1 MNKYKL
7 NVGII
12 GLGTVGS
19 GVIKLLKKQKRNIK
33 NRTGIEL
40 KVVAITAKNR
50 RKRRGLDISS
60 FKWVD
65 SPLEIARDPEV
76 DVVVELIGDMDKTA
90 AKVIREAINNG
101 KHVVTANKSLLA
113 KEGSFFE
120 ELAKEKGVFLRY
132 EAAVAGGIPIIKV
145 LQDSLIVNKISK
157 LYGVINGTCNFILTK
172 MESDGRE
179 YLDVFSEAKKLG
191 YVESDPRLD
200 IGGIDSA
207 HKLALLSCLA
217 FGTTLDFKSVKTEGI
232 DHISIEDIQ
241 EADLI
246 GYKIKLLATAEY
258 NKNTLIQ
265 EVSPKLI
272 RKGSPIAQVNGSTNI
287 IAIEGE
293 EIGTTV
299 FSGPGAGMGP
309 TASSVVSDLVAIAS
323 RKSKS
328 TFLTSEKI
336 NGSNKYDS
344 TSKKSSFYLRFIL
357 KDKPGVIARLSGK
370 LSSCGISISQMKQKP
385 LAKQK
390 ATLIMTT
397 HKTLQ
402 ENLEKALIDIK
413 NLKICEQRPVCIEI
427 QEFQKGSQVS

>member
-1 MNKYKL
+1 MNKSKL
-7 NVGII
+7 NVAII

-19 GVIKLLKKQKRNIK
+19 GVIKLLKRQKSNIK

-40 KVVAITAKNR
+40 ELVAISAKNK
-50 RKRRGLDISS
+50 RKKRSVDISPYR
-60 FKWVD
+60 WIA
-65 SPLEIARDPEV
+65 SPINIAKDPDV
-76 DVVVELIGDMDKTA
+76 DVIVELIGDMDNTA
-90 AKVIREAINNG
+90 RKVIKEAINNG

-113 KEGSFFE
+113 KEGSIFE
-120 ELAKEKGVFLRY
+120 ELARKKNVFLRY

-172 MESDGRE
+172 MEAEGRE
-179 YLDVFSEAKKLG
+179 YTDVFSEAKQLG

-217 FGTTLDFKSVKTEGI
+217 FGTTLDLKGVKTEGI
-232 DHISIEDIQ
+232 DHISIEDIE
-241 EADLI
+241 EAHLI

-258 NKNTLIQ
+258 QKKLLRQ

-272 RKGSPIAQVNGSTNI
+272 RKESPIAQVNGSTNI

-293 EIGTTV
+293 EIGTTI

-328 TFLTSEKI
+328 TFL
-336 NGSNKYDS
+336 NGDKNNSSNRDK
-344 TSKKSSFYLRFIL
+344 TLTKKSSFYLRFVL

-370 LSSCGISISQMKQKP
+370 LGSCGISINQMKQKP
-385 LAKQK
+385 LPKQK

-397 HKTLQ
+397 HKTVRKS
-402 ENLEKALIDIK
+402 LEKALNDIK
-413 NLKICEQRPVCIEI
+413 RLKICEQRPVSIEI
-427 QEFQKGSQVS
+427 EEI

>member
-1 MNKYKL
+1 MMNKSKL
-7 NVGII
+7 NIAII

-19 GVIKLLKKQKRNIK
+19 GVLRLLKKQKNNIK

-40 KVVAITAKNR
+40 RVVAISAKNKTK
-50 RKRRGLDISS
+50 KRSVDISP
-60 FKWVD
+60 FKWVA
-65 SPLEIARDPEV
+65 SPLTIAKDPNVE
-76 DVVVELIGDMDKTA
+76 VVVELIGDTDNTA
-90 AKVIREAINNG
+90 RKVIREAINNG

-113 KEGSFFE
+113 KEGSIFE
-120 ELAKEKGVFLRY
+120 ELAREKGVFLRY

-179 YLDVFSEAKKLG
+179 YSDVFSEAKRLG

-217 FGTTLDFKSVKTEGI
+217 FGTALNFKAVETEGI

-258 NKNTLIQ
+258 SKNKLTQ

-272 RKGSPIAQVNGSTNI
+272 RRGSPIAQVNGSTNI

-328 TFLTSEKI
+328 TFLTGDKTNSSNRIEKV
-336 NGSNKYDS
+336 
-344 TSKKSSFYLRFIL
+344 SKKVSFYLRFVL

-370 LSSCGISISQMKQKP
+370 LSNSGISINQMKQKP
-385 LAKQK
+385 LPKQR
-390 ATLIMTT
+390 ATLIITT
-397 HKTLQ
+397 HKTLK
-402 ENLEKALIDIK
+402 ESLKKALIDIK
-413 NLKICEQRPVCIEI
+413 KLKICEQTPVAIEI
-427 QEFQKGSQVS
+427 QEI

>member
-1 MNKYKL
+1 MNKSKL
-7 NVGII
+7 NVAII

-19 GVIKLLKKQKRNIK
+19 GVIKLLKRQKSNIK

-40 KVVAITAKNR
+40 ELVAISAKNK
-50 RKRRGLDISS
+50 RKKRSVDISPYR
-60 FKWVD
+60 WIA
-65 SPLEIARDPEV
+65 SPINIAKDPDV
-76 DVVVELIGDMDKTA
+76 DVIVELIGDMDNTA
-90 AKVIREAINNG
+90 RKVIKEAINNG

-113 KEGSFFE
+113 KEGSIFE
-120 ELAKEKGVFLRY
+120 ELARKKSVFLRY

-172 MESDGRE
+172 MEAEGRE
-179 YLDVFSEAKKLG
+179 YTDVFSEAEQLG

-217 FGTTLDFKSVKTEGI
+217 FGTSLDLKGVKTEGI
-232 DHISIEDIQ
+232 DHISIEDIE
-241 EADLI
+241 EAHLI

-258 NKNTLIQ
+258 QKKLLRQ

-272 RKGSPIAQVNGSTNI
+272 RKESPIAQVNGSTNI

-293 EIGTTV
+293 EIGTTI

-328 TFLTSEKI
+328 TFL
-336 NGSNKYDS
+336 NGDKNNSSNRDK
-344 TSKKSSFYLRFIL
+344 TLTKKSSFYLRFVL

-370 LSSCGISISQMKQKP
+370 LGSCGISINQMKQKP
-385 LAKQK
+385 LPKQK

-397 HKTLQ
+397 HKTVRKS
-402 ENLEKALIDIK
+402 LEKALNDIK
-413 NLKICEQRPVCIEI
+413 RLKICEQRPVSIEI
-427 QEFQKGSQVS
+427 EEI

>member
-1 MNKYKL
+1 MNKSKL
-7 NVGII
+7 NVAVI

-19 GVIKLLKKQKRNIK
+19 GVIKLLRKQKNNIK
-33 NRTGIEL
+33 KRTGIEL
-40 KVVAITAKNR
+40 KVVAVSAKNR
-50 RKRRGLDISS
+50 GKQRSVDISP
-60 FKWVD
+60 FRWIA
-65 SPLEIARDPEV
+65 SPINIAKDPGV
-76 DVVVELIGDMDKTA
+76 DVIVELIGDMDNTA
-90 AKVIREAINNG
+90 RKIIIEAINNG

-113 KEGSFFE
+113 KEGSIFE

-172 MESDGRE
+172 MESEGRE
-179 YLDVFSEAKKLG
+179 YQDVFSEAKQLG

-217 FGTTLDFKSVKTEGI
+217 FGTSLNFKAVKTEGI

-258 NKNTLIQ
+258 SKNILKQ

-272 RKGSPIAQVNGSTNI
+272 RKSSPIAQVNGSTNI

-328 TFLTSEKI
+328 TFL
-336 NGSNKYDS
+336 NGDKKNGRKRDDS
-344 TSKKSSFYLRFIL
+344 ISKKSSFYLRFIL

-370 LSSCGISISQMKQKP
+370 LGSFGISINQMKQKP
-385 LAKQK
+385 HPKQK

-397 HKTLQ
+397 HKTLRN
-402 ENLEKALIDIK
+402 NLNKALTDIMK
-413 NLKICEQRPVCIEI
+413 LKICEQRPICIEI
-427 QEFQKGSQVS
+427 QEV

>member
-1 MNKYKL
+1 MNKSKL
-7 NVGII
+7 NVAVI

-19 GVIKLLKKQKRNIK
+19 GVIKLLRKQKNNIK
-33 NRTGIEL
+33 KRTGIEL
-40 KVVAITAKNR
+40 KVVAVSAKNR
-50 RKRRGLDISS
+50 RKQRSVDISP
-60 FKWVD
+60 FRWIA
-65 SPLEIARDPEV
+65 SPITIAKDPGV
-76 DVVVELIGDMDKTA
+76 DVIVELIGDMDNTA
-90 AKVIREAINNG
+90 RKIIIEAINNG
-101 KHVVTANKSLLA
+101 KHVVTANKALLA
-113 KEGSFFE
+113 KEGSIFE

-172 MESDGRE
+172 MESEERE
-179 YLDVFSEAKKLG
+179 YQDVFSEAKQLG

-217 FGTTLDFKSVKTEGI
+217 FGTSLNFKAVKTEGI

-258 NKNTLIQ
+258 SKNMLKQ

-272 RKGSPIAQVNGSTNI
+272 RKSSPIAQVNGSTNI

-328 TFLTSEKI
+328 TFLKGDKK
-336 NGSNKYDS
+336 NGSKRDVS
-344 TSKKSSFYLRFIL
+344 VSKKSSFYLRFIL

-370 LSSCGISISQMKQKP
+370 LSSFGISINQMKQKP
-385 LAKQK
+385 HPKQK

-397 HKTLQ
+397 HKTLRN
-402 ENLEKALIDIK
+402 NLNKALTDIMK
-413 NLKICEQRPVCIEI
+413 LKICEQRPICIEI
-427 QEFQKGSQVS
+427 QEV

>member
-1 MNKYKL
+1 MNKSKL
-7 NVGII
+7 NVAII

-19 GVIKLLKKQKRNIK
+19 GVIKLLKRQKSNIK

-40 KVVAITAKNR
+40 ELVAISAKNK
-50 RKRRGLDISS
+50 RKKRSVDISPYR
-60 FKWVD
+60 WIA
-65 SPLEIARDPEV
+65 SPINIAKDPDV
-76 DVVVELIGDMDKTA
+76 DVIVELIGDMDNTA
-90 AKVIREAINNG
+90 RKVIKEAINNG

-113 KEGSFFE
+113 KEGSIFE
-120 ELAKEKGVFLRY
+120 ELARKKNVFLRY

-172 MESDGRE
+172 MEAEGRE
-179 YLDVFSEAKKLG
+179 YTDVFSEAKQLG

-217 FGTTLDFKSVKTEGI
+217 FGTSLDFKGVKTEGI
-232 DHISIEDIQ
+232 DHISIEDIE
-241 EADLI
+241 EAHLI

-258 NKNTLIQ
+258 QKKLIRQ

-272 RKGSPIAQVNGSTNI
+272 RKESPIAQVNGSTNI

-293 EIGTTV
+293 EIGTTI

-328 TFLTSEKI
+328 TFL
-336 NGSNKYDS
+336 NGDKNNSSNRDK
-344 TSKKSSFYLRFIL
+344 TLTKKSSFYLRFVL

-370 LSSCGISISQMKQKP
+370 LGSCGISINQMKQKP
-385 LAKQK
+385 LPKQK

-397 HKTLQ
+397 HKTVRKS
-402 ENLEKALIDIK
+402 LEKALNDIK
-413 NLKICEQRPVCIEI
+413 RLKICEQRPVSIEI
-427 QEFQKGSQVS
+427 EEI

>member
-40 KVVAITAKNR
+40 KVVAITARNR
-50 RKRRGLDISS
+50 RKKRSVDVSS
-60 FKWVD
+60 FKWIH
-65 SPLEIARDPEV
+65 SPIDVAKDPDV

-90 AKVIREAINNG
+90 SKVIKEAINNG

-113 KEGSFFE
+113 KEGSIFE
-120 ELAKEKGVFLRY
+120 ELAMRKGVFLRY

-179 YLDVFSEAKKLG
+179 YSDVFSEAKKLG
-191 YVESDPRLD
+191 YVESDPQLD

-246 GYKIKLLATAEY
+246 GFKIKLLATAEY

-328 TFLTSEKI
+328 TFLTGDKS
-336 NGSNKYDS
+336 NGGSKYKS
-344 TSKKSSFYLRFIL
+344 ISKKSSFYLRFIL
-357 KDKPGVIARLSGK
+357 KDRPGVIARLSGK
-370 LSSCGISISQMKQKP
+370 LSNCGISINQMKQKP

-413 NLKICEQRPVCIEI
+413 RLKICEQRPVCIEI
-427 QEFQKGSQVS
+427 QEI

>member
-1 MNKYKL
+1 MNKSKL
-7 NVGII
+7 NVAII

-19 GVIKLLKKQKRNIK
+19 GVIKLLKRQKSNIK

-40 KVVAITAKNR
+40 ELVAISAKNK
-50 RKRRGLDISS
+50 RKKRSVDISPYR
-60 FKWVD
+60 WIA
-65 SPLEIARDPEV
+65 SPINIAKDPDV
-76 DVVVELIGDMDKTA
+76 DVVVELIGDMDNTA
-90 AKVIREAINNG
+90 RKVIKEAINNG

-113 KEGSFFE
+113 KEGSIFE
-120 ELAKEKGVFLRY
+120 ELARKKNVFLRY

-172 MESDGRE
+172 MEAEGRE
-179 YLDVFSEAKKLG
+179 YTDVFSEAKQLG

-217 FGTTLDFKSVKTEGI
+217 FGTSLDFKGVKTEGI
-232 DHISIEDIQ
+232 DHISIEDIE
-241 EADLI
+241 EAHLI

-258 NKNTLIQ
+258 QKKLLRQ

-272 RKGSPIAQVNGSTNI
+272 RKESPIAQVNGSTNI

-293 EIGTTV
+293 EIGTTI

-328 TFLTSEKI
+328 TFL
-336 NGSNKYDS
+336 NGDKNNSSNRDK
-344 TSKKSSFYLRFIL
+344 TLTKKSSFYLRFVL

-370 LSSCGISISQMKQKP
+370 LGSCGISINQMKQKP
-385 LAKQK
+385 LPKQK

-397 HKTLQ
+397 HKTVRKS
-402 ENLEKALIDIK
+402 LEKALNDIK
-413 NLKICEQRPVCIEI
+413 RLKICEQRPVSIEI
-427 QEFQKGSQVS
+427 EEI

>member
-1 MNKYKL
+1 MNKSKL
-7 NVGII
+7 NVAII

-19 GVIKLLKKQKRNIK
+19 GVIKLLERQKSNIK

-40 KVVAITAKNR
+40 ELVAISAKNK
-50 RKRRGLDISS
+50 RKKRSVDISPYR
-60 FKWVD
+60 WIA
-65 SPLEIARDPEV
+65 SPINIAKDPDV
-76 DVVVELIGDMDKTA
+76 DVIVELIGDMDNTA
-90 AKVIREAINNG
+90 RKVIKEAINNG
-101 KHVVTANKSLLA
+101 KNVVTANKSLLA
-113 KEGSFFE
+113 KEGSIFE
-120 ELAKEKGVFLRY
+120 ELARKKSVFLRY

-172 MESDGRE
+172 MEAEGRE
-179 YLDVFSEAKKLG
+179 YTDVFSEAKQLG

-217 FGTTLDFKSVKTEGI
+217 FGTSLDFKGVKTEGI
-232 DHISIEDIQ
+232 DHISIEDIE
-241 EADLI
+241 EAHLI

-258 NKNTLIQ
+258 QKKLLRQ

-272 RKGSPIAQVNGSTNI
+272 RKESPIAQVNGSTNI

-293 EIGTTV
+293 EIGTTI

-328 TFLTSEKI
+328 TFL
-336 NGSNKYDS
+336 NGDKNNSSNRDK
-344 TSKKSSFYLRFIL
+344 TLTKKSSFYLRFVL

-370 LSSCGISISQMKQKP
+370 LGSCGISINQMKQKP
-385 LAKQK
+385 LPKQK

-397 HKTLQ
+397 HKTVRKS
-402 ENLEKALIDIK
+402 LEKALNDIK
-413 NLKICEQRPVCIEI
+413 RLKICEQRPVSIEI
-427 QEFQKGSQVS
+427 EEI

>member
-40 KVVAITAKNR
+40 KVVAITARNR
-50 RKRRGLDISS
+50 RKKRSVDVSS
-60 FKWVD
+60 FKWIHT
-65 SPLEIARDPEV
+65 PLDVAKDPNV

-90 AKVIREAINNG
+90 SKVIKEAINTG

-113 KEGSFFE
+113 KEGSIFE
-120 ELAKEKGVFLRY
+120 ELAMRKSVFLRY

-172 MESDGRE
+172 MESDGRD
-179 YLDVFSEAKKLG
+179 YSDVFSEAKKLG
-191 YVESDPRLD
+191 YVESNPQLD

-232 DHISIEDIQ
+232 EHISIEDIQ

-246 GYKIKLLATAEY
+246 GFKIKLLATAEY
-258 NKNTLIQ
+258 NKSTLVQ

-287 IAIEGE
+287 IAIEGD

-328 TFLTSEKI
+328 TFLTSDKI
-336 NGSNKYDS
+336 SGTKNDKPVF
-344 TSKKSSFYLRFIL
+344 KKSSFYLRFIL

-370 LSSCGISISQMKQKP
+370 LSSCGISINQMKQKP

-413 NLKICEQRPVCIEI
+413 RLKICEQRPVCIEI
-427 QEFQKGSQVS
+427 QGI

>member
-1 MNKYKL
+1 MNKSKL
-7 NVGII
+7 NVAII

-19 GVIKLLKKQKRNIK
+19 GVIKLLKRQKSNIK

-40 KVVAITAKNR
+40 ELVAISAKNK
-50 RKRRGLDISS
+50 RKKRSVDISPYR
-60 FKWVD
+60 WIA
-65 SPLEIARDPEV
+65 SPINIAKDPDV
-76 DVVVELIGDMDKTA
+76 DVIVELIGDMDNTA
-90 AKVIREAINNG
+90 RKVIKEAINNG

-113 KEGSFFE
+113 KEGSIFE
-120 ELAKEKGVFLRY
+120 ELARKKNVFLRY

-172 MESDGRE
+172 MEAEGRE
-179 YLDVFSEAKKLG
+179 YTDVFSEAKQLG

-217 FGTTLDFKSVKTEGI
+217 FGTSLDFKGVKTEGI
-232 DHISIEDIQ
+232 DHISIEDIE
-241 EADLI
+241 EAHLI

-258 NKNTLIQ
+258 QRKLLRQ

-272 RKGSPIAQVNGSTNI
+272 RKESPIAQVNGSTNI

-293 EIGTTV
+293 EIGTTI

-328 TFLTSEKI
+328 TFL
-336 NGSNKYDS
+336 NGDKNNSGNRDK
-344 TSKKSSFYLRFIL
+344 TLTKKSSFYLRFVL

-370 LSSCGISISQMKQKP
+370 LGSCGISINQMKQKP
-385 LAKQK
+385 LPKQK

-397 HKTLQ
+397 HKTVRKS
-402 ENLEKALIDIK
+402 LEKALNDIK
-413 NLKICEQRPVCIEI
+413 RLKICEQRPVSIEI
-427 QEFQKGSQVS
+427 EEI

>member
-1 MNKYKL
+1 MNKSKL
-7 NVGII
+7 NVAII

-19 GVIKLLKKQKRNIK
+19 GVIKLLKRQKSNIK

-40 KVVAITAKNR
+40 ELVAISAKNK
-50 RKRRGLDISS
+50 RKKRSVDISPYR
-60 FKWVD
+60 WIA
-65 SPLEIARDPEV
+65 SPINIAKDPDV
-76 DVVVELIGDMDKTA
+76 DVIVELIGDMDNTA
-90 AKVIREAINNG
+90 RKVIKEAIKNG

-113 KEGSFFE
+113 KEGSIFE
-120 ELAKEKGVFLRY
+120 ELARKKNVFLRY

-172 MESDGRE
+172 MEAEGRE
-179 YLDVFSEAKKLG
+179 YTDVFSEAKQLG

-217 FGTTLDFKSVKTEGI
+217 FGTSLDFKGVKTEGI
-232 DHISIEDIQ
+232 DHISIEDIE
-241 EADLI
+241 EAHLI

-258 NKNTLIQ
+258 QKKLLRQ

-272 RKGSPIAQVNGSTNI
+272 RKESPIAQVNGSTNI

-293 EIGTTV
+293 EIGTTI

-328 TFLTSEKI
+328 TFL
-336 NGSNKYDS
+336 NGDKNNSSNRDK
-344 TSKKSSFYLRFIL
+344 TLTKKSSFYLRFVL

-370 LSSCGISISQMKQKP
+370 LGSCGISINQMKQKP
-385 LAKQK
+385 LPKQK

-397 HKTLQ
+397 HKTVRKS
-402 ENLEKALIDIK
+402 LEKALNDIK
-413 NLKICEQRPVCIEI
+413 RLKICEQRPVSIEI
-427 QEFQKGSQVS
+427 EEI

>member
-1 MNKYKL
+1 MNKSKL
-7 NVGII
+7 NVAII

-19 GVIKLLKKQKRNIK
+19 GVIKLLKRQKNNIK
-33 NRTGIEL
+33 NRTGIEIEL
-40 KVVAITAKNR
+40 VAISAKNK
-50 RKRRGLDISS
+50 RKKRSVDISPYR
-60 FKWVD
+60 WIA
-65 SPLEIARDPEV
+65 SPINIAKDPDV
-76 DVVVELIGDMDKTA
+76 DVIVELIGDMDNTA
-90 AKVIREAINNG
+90 RKVIKEAINNG

-113 KEGSFFE
+113 KEGSIFE
-120 ELAKEKGVFLRY
+120 ELARKKNVFLRY

-172 MESDGRE
+172 MEAEGRE
-179 YLDVFSEAKKLG
+179 YTDVFSEAKQLG

-217 FGTTLDFKSVKTEGI
+217 FGTSLDFKGVKTEGI
-232 DHISIEDIQ
+232 DHISIEDIE
-241 EADLI
+241 EAHLI

-258 NKNTLIQ
+258 QKKLLRQ

-272 RKGSPIAQVNGSTNI
+272 RKESPIAQVNGSTNI

-293 EIGTTV
+293 EIGTTI

-328 TFLTSEKI
+328 TFL
-336 NGSNKYDS
+336 NGDKSNSGNRDK
-344 TSKKSSFYLRFIL
+344 TLTKKSSFYLRFVL

-370 LSSCGISISQMKQKP
+370 LGNCGISINQMKQK
-385 LAKQK
+385 
-390 ATLIMTT
+390 T
-397 HKTLQ
+397 
-402 ENLEKALIDIK
+402 
-413 NLKICEQRPVCIEI
+413 
-427 QEFQKGSQVS
+427 

>member
-1 MNKYKL
+1 MNKSKL
-7 NVGII
+7 NVAII

-19 GVIKLLKKQKRNIK
+19 GVIKLLKRQKSNIK

-40 KVVAITAKNR
+40 ELVAISAKNK
-50 RKRRGLDISS
+50 RKKRSVDISPYR
-60 FKWVD
+60 WIA
-65 SPLEIARDPEV
+65 SPINIAKDPDV
-76 DVVVELIGDMDKTA
+76 DVIVELIGDMDNTA
-90 AKVIREAINNG
+90 RKVIKEAINNG

-113 KEGSFFE
+113 KEGSIFE
-120 ELAKEKGVFLRY
+120 ELARKKNVFLRY

-172 MESDGRE
+172 MEAEGRE
-179 YLDVFSEAKKLG
+179 YTDVFSEAKQLG

-217 FGTTLDFKSVKTEGI
+217 FGTSLDFKGVKTEGI
-232 DHISIEDIQ
+232 DHISIEDIE
-241 EADLI
+241 EAHLI

-258 NKNTLIQ
+258 QKKLLRQ

-272 RKGSPIAQVNGSTNI
+272 RKESPIAQVNGSTNI

-293 EIGTTV
+293 EIGTTI

-328 TFLTSEKI
+328 TFL
-336 NGSNKYDS
+336 NGDKNNSSNRDK
-344 TSKKSSFYLRFIL
+344 TLTKKSSFYLRFVL

-370 LSSCGISISQMKQKP
+370 LGSYGISINQMKQKP
-385 LAKQK
+385 LPKQK

-397 HKTLQ
+397 HKTVRKS
-402 ENLEKALIDIK
+402 LEKALNDI
-413 NLKICEQRPVCIEI
+413 NRLKICEQRPVSIEI
-427 QEFQKGSQVS
+427 EEI

>member
-1 MNKYKL
+1 MNNAKL
-7 NVGII
+7 NVAII

-19 GVIKLLKKQKRNIK
+19 GVIKLLKRQKSNIK

-40 KVVAITAKNR
+40 ELVAISAKNK
-50 RKRRGLDISS
+50 RKKRSVDISPYR
-60 FKWVD
+60 WIA
-65 SPLEIARDPEV
+65 SPINIAKDPDV
-76 DVVVELIGDMDKTA
+76 DVIVELIGDMDNTA
-90 AKVIREAINNG
+90 RKVIKEAINNG

-113 KEGSFFE
+113 KEGSIFE
-120 ELAKEKGVFLRY
+120 ELARKKSVFLRY

-172 MESDGRE
+172 MEAEGRE
-179 YLDVFSEAKKLG
+179 YTDVFSEAKQLG

-217 FGTTLDFKSVKTEGI
+217 FGTSLDFKGVKTEGI
-232 DHISIEDIQ
+232 DHISIEDIE
-241 EADLI
+241 EAHLI

-258 NKNTLIQ
+258 QKKLLRQ

-272 RKGSPIAQVNGSTNI
+272 RKESPIAQVNGSTNI

-293 EIGTTV
+293 EIGTTI

-328 TFLTSEKI
+328 TFL
-336 NGSNKYDS
+336 NGDKNNSSNRDK
-344 TSKKSSFYLRFIL
+344 TLTKKSSFYLRFVL

-370 LSSCGISISQMKQKP
+370 LGSCGISINQMKQKP
-385 LAKQK
+385 LPKQK

-397 HKTLQ
+397 HKTVRKS
-402 ENLEKALIDIK
+402 LEKALNDIK
-413 NLKICEQRPVCIEI
+413 RLKICEQRPVSIEI
-427 QEFQKGSQVS
+427 EEI

>member
-1 MNKYKL
+1 MNKSKL
-7 NVGII
+7 NVAII

-19 GVIKLLKKQKRNIK
+19 GVIKLLKRQKSNIK

-40 KVVAITAKNR
+40 ELVAISAKNK
-50 RKRRGLDISS
+50 RKKRSVDISPYR
-60 FKWVD
+60 WIA
-65 SPLEIARDPEV
+65 SPISIAKDPDV
-76 DVVVELIGDMDKTA
+76 DVIVELIGDVDNTA
-90 AKVIREAINNG
+90 RKVIKEAINNG

-113 KEGSFFE
+113 KEGSIFE
-120 ELAKEKGVFLRY
+120 ELARKKNVFLRY

-172 MESDGRE
+172 MEAEGRE
-179 YLDVFSEAKKLG
+179 YTDVFSEAKQLG

-217 FGTTLDFKSVKTEGI
+217 FGTSLDFKGVKTEGI
-232 DHISIEDIQ
+232 DHISIEDIE
-241 EADLI
+241 EAHLI

-258 NKNTLIQ
+258 QKKLLRQ

-272 RKGSPIAQVNGSTNI
+272 RKESPIAQVNGSTNI

-293 EIGTTV
+293 EIGTTI

-328 TFLTSEKI
+328 TFL
-336 NGSNKYDS
+336 NGDKNNSSNRDK
-344 TSKKSSFYLRFIL
+344 TLTKKSSFYLRFVL

-370 LSSCGISISQMKQKP
+370 LGSCGISINQMKQKP
-385 LAKQK
+385 LPKQK

-397 HKTLQ
+397 HKTVRKS
-402 ENLEKALIDIK
+402 LEKALNDIK
-413 NLKICEQRPVCIEI
+413 RLKICEQRPISIEI
-427 QEFQKGSQVS
+427 EEI

>member
-1 MNKYKL
+1 MNKSKL
-7 NVGII
+7 NIAII

-19 GVIKLLKKQKRNIK
+19 GVLRLLKKQKNNIK

-40 KVVAITAKNR
+40 RVVAISAKNKTK
-50 RKRRGLDISS
+50 KRSVDISP
-60 FKWVD
+60 FKWVA
-65 SPLEIARDPEV
+65 SPLTIAKDPNVE
-76 DVVVELIGDMDKTA
+76 VVVELIGDTDNTA
-90 AKVIREAINNG
+90 RKVIREAINNG

-113 KEGSFFE
+113 KEGSIFE
-120 ELAKEKGVFLRY
+120 ELAREKGVFLRY

-179 YLDVFSEAKKLG
+179 YSDVFSEAKRLG

-217 FGTTLDFKSVKTEGI
+217 FGTALNFKAVETEGI

-258 NKNTLIQ
+258 SKNKLTQ

-272 RKGSPIAQVNGSTNI
+272 RRGSPIAQVNGSTNI

-328 TFLTSEKI
+328 TFLTGDKTNSSNRIEKV
-336 NGSNKYDS
+336 
-344 TSKKSSFYLRFIL
+344 SKKVSFYLRFVL

-370 LSSCGISISQMKQKP
+370 LSNSGISINQMKQKP
-385 LAKQK
+385 LPKQR

-397 HKTLQ
+397 HKTLK
-402 ENLEKALIDIK
+402 ESLKKALIDIK
-413 NLKICEQRPVCIEI
+413 KLKICEQTPVAIEI
-427 QEFQKGSQVS
+427 QEI

>member
-1 MNKYKL
+1 MSKSKL
-7 NVGII
+7 NVAII

-19 GVIKLLKKQKRNIK
+19 GVIKLLKRQKSNIK

-40 KVVAITAKNR
+40 ELVAISAKNK
-50 RKRRGLDISS
+50 RKKRSVDISPYR
-60 FKWVD
+60 WIA
-65 SPLEIARDPEV
+65 SPINIAKDPDV
-76 DVVVELIGDMDKTA
+76 DVIVELIGDMDNTA
-90 AKVIREAINNG
+90 RKVIKEAINNG

-113 KEGSFFE
+113 KEGSIFE
-120 ELAKEKGVFLRY
+120 ELARKKNVFLRY

-172 MESDGRE
+172 MEAEGRE
-179 YLDVFSEAKKLG
+179 YTDVFSEAKQLG

-217 FGTTLDFKSVKTEGI
+217 FGTSLDFKGVKTEGI
-232 DHISIEDIQ
+232 DHISIEDIE
-241 EADLI
+241 EAHLI

-258 NKNTLIQ
+258 QKKLLKQ

-272 RKGSPIAQVNGSTNI
+272 RKVSPIAQVNGSTNI

-293 EIGTTV
+293 EIGTTI

-328 TFLTSEKI
+328 TFL
-336 NGSNKYDS
+336 NGDKNNSSNRDK
-344 TSKKSSFYLRFIL
+344 TLTKKSSFYLRFVL

-370 LSSCGISISQMKQKP
+370 LGSCGISINQMKQKP
-385 LAKQK
+385 LPKQK

-397 HKTLQ
+397 HKTVRKS
-402 ENLEKALIDIK
+402 LEKALNDIK
-413 NLKICEQRPVCIEI
+413 RLKICEQRPVSIEI
-427 QEFQKGSQVS
+427 EEI

>member
-1 MNKYKL
+1 MNKSKL
-7 NVGII
+7 NVAII

-19 GVIKLLKKQKRNIK
+19 GVIKLLKRQKSNIK

-40 KVVAITAKNR
+40 DLVAISAKNK
-50 RKRRGLDISS
+50 RKKRSVDISPYR
-60 FKWVD
+60 WIA
-65 SPLEIARDPEV
+65 SPINIAKDPDV
-76 DVVVELIGDMDKTA
+76 DVIVELIGDMDNTA
-90 AKVIREAINNG
+90 RKVIKEAINNG

-113 KEGSFFE
+113 KEGSIFE
-120 ELAKEKGVFLRY
+120 ELARKKNVFLRY

-172 MESDGRE
+172 MEAEGRE
-179 YLDVFSEAKKLG
+179 YTDVFSEAKQLG

-217 FGTTLDFKSVKTEGI
+217 FGTSLDFKGVKTEGI
-232 DHISIEDIQ
+232 DHISIEDIE
-241 EADLI
+241 EAHLI

-258 NKNTLIQ
+258 QKKLLRQ

-272 RKGSPIAQVNGSTNI
+272 RKESPIAQVNGSTNI

-293 EIGTTV
+293 EIGTTI

-328 TFLTSEKI
+328 TFL
-336 NGSNKYDS
+336 NGDKNNSSNRDK
-344 TSKKSSFYLRFIL
+344 TLTKKSSFYLRFVL

-370 LSSCGISISQMKQKP
+370 LGSCGISINQMKQKP
-385 LAKQK
+385 LPKQK

-397 HKTLQ
+397 HKTVRKS
-402 ENLEKALIDIK
+402 LEKALNDIK
-413 NLKICEQRPVCIEI
+413 RLKICEQRPVSIEI
-427 QEFQKGSQVS
+427 EEI

>member
-1 MNKYKL
+1 MNKSKL
-7 NVGII
+7 NVAII

-19 GVIKLLKKQKRNIK
+19 GVIKLLKRQKSNIK
-33 NRTGIEL
+33 NRTGIEIEL
-40 KVVAITAKNR
+40 VAISAKNK
-50 RKRRGLDISS
+50 RKKRSVDISPYR
-60 FKWVD
+60 WIA
-65 SPLEIARDPEV
+65 SPINIAKDPDV
-76 DVVVELIGDMDKTA
+76 DVIVELIGDMDNTA
-90 AKVIREAINNG
+90 RKVIKEAINNG

-113 KEGSFFE
+113 KEGSIFE
-120 ELAKEKGVFLRY
+120 ELARKKNVFLRY

-172 MESDGRE
+172 MEAEGRE
-179 YLDVFSEAKKLG
+179 YTDVFSEAKQLG

-217 FGTTLDFKSVKTEGI
+217 FGTSLDFKGVKTEGI
-232 DHISIEDIQ
+232 DHISIEDIE
-241 EADLI
+241 EAHLI

-258 NKNTLIQ
+258 QKKLLRQ

-272 RKGSPIAQVNGSTNI
+272 RKESPIAQVNGSTNI

-293 EIGTTV
+293 EIGTTI

-328 TFLTSEKI
+328 TFL
-336 NGSNKYDS
+336 NGDKNNSSNRDK
-344 TSKKSSFYLRFIL
+344 TLTKKSSFYLRFVL

-370 LSSCGISISQMKQKP
+370 LGSCGISINQMKQKP
-385 LAKQK
+385 LPKQK

-397 HKTLQ
+397 HKTVRK
-402 ENLEKALIDIK
+402 NLEKALNDIK
-413 NLKICEQRPVCIEI
+413 RLKICEQRPVSIEI
-427 QEFQKGSQVS
+427 EEI

>member
-1 MNKYKL
+1 MNKSKL
-7 NVGII
+7 NVAII

-19 GVIKLLKKQKRNIK
+19 GVIKLLKRQKSNIK

-40 KVVAITAKNR
+40 ELVAISAKNK
-50 RKRRGLDISS
+50 RKKRSVDISPYR
-60 FKWVD
+60 WIA
-65 SPLEIARDPEV
+65 SPINIAKDPDV
-76 DVVVELIGDMDKTA
+76 DVIVELIGDVDNTA
-90 AKVIREAINNG
+90 RKVIKEAINNG

-113 KEGSFFE
+113 KEGSIFE
-120 ELAKEKGVFLRY
+120 ELARKKNVFLRY

-172 MESDGRE
+172 MEAEGRE
-179 YLDVFSEAKKLG
+179 YTDVFSEAKQLG

-217 FGTTLDFKSVKTEGI
+217 FGTSLDFKGVKTEGI
-232 DHISIEDIQ
+232 DHISIEDIE
-241 EADLI
+241 EAHLI

-258 NKNTLIQ
+258 QKKLLRQ

-272 RKGSPIAQVNGSTNI
+272 RKDSPIAQVNGSTNI

-293 EIGTTV
+293 EIGTTI

-328 TFLTSEKI
+328 TFL
-336 NGSNKYDS
+336 NGDKNNSSNRDK
-344 TSKKSSFYLRFIL
+344 TLTKKSSFYLRFVL

-370 LSSCGISISQMKQKP
+370 LGSYGISINQMKQKP
-385 LAKQK
+385 LPKQK

-397 HKTLQ
+397 HKTVRKS
-402 ENLEKALIDIK
+402 LEKALNDIK
-413 NLKICEQRPVCIEI
+413 RLKICEQRPVSIEI
-427 QEFQKGSQVS
+427 EEI

>member
-1 MNKYKL
+1 MNKSKL
-7 NVGII
+7 NVAII

-19 GVIKLLKKQKRNIK
+19 GVIKLLKRQKSNIK

-40 KVVAITAKNR
+40 ELVAINAKNK
-50 RKRRGLDISS
+50 RKKRSVDISPYR
-60 FKWVD
+60 WIA
-65 SPLEIARDPEV
+65 SPINIAKDPDV
-76 DVVVELIGDMDKTA
+76 DVIVELIGDMDNTA
-90 AKVIREAINNG
+90 RKVIKEAINNG

-113 KEGSFFE
+113 KEGSIFE
-120 ELAKEKGVFLRY
+120 ELARKKNVFLRY

-172 MESDGRE
+172 MEAEGRE
-179 YLDVFSEAKKLG
+179 YTDVFSEAKQLG

-217 FGTTLDFKSVKTEGI
+217 FGTSLDFKGVKTEGI
-232 DHISIEDIQ
+232 DHISIEDIE
-241 EADLI
+241 EAHLI

-258 NKNTLIQ
+258 QKKLLRQ

-272 RKGSPIAQVNGSTNI
+272 RKESPIAQVNGSTNI

-293 EIGTTV
+293 EIGTTI

-328 TFLTSEKI
+328 TFL
-336 NGSNKYDS
+336 NGDKNNSSNRDK
-344 TSKKSSFYLRFIL
+344 TLTKKSSFYLRFVL

-370 LSSCGISISQMKQKP
+370 LGSCGISINQMKQKP
-385 LAKQK
+385 LPKQR

-397 HKTLQ
+397 HKTVRK
-402 ENLEKALIDIK
+402 NLEKALNDIK
-413 NLKICEQRPVCIEI
+413 KLNICEQKPVSIEI
-427 QEFQKGSQVS
+427 EEI

>member
-1 MNKYKL
+1 MSKSKL
-7 NVGII
+7 NVAII

-19 GVIKLLKKQKRNIK
+19 GVINLLKKQKTNIK
-33 NRTGIEL
+33 NRTGVEL
-40 KVVAITAKNR
+40 KVVAISAKNR
-50 RKRRGLDISS
+50 VKKRSIDISP
-60 FKWVD
+60 FRWVD
-65 SPLEIARDPEV
+65 SPLTIAKDADV
-76 DVVVELIGDMDKTA
+76 DVIVELIGDMDNTA
-90 AKVIREAINNG
+90 RNVIKEAINNG

-113 KEGSFFE
+113 KEGSIFE
-120 ELAKEKGVFLRY
+120 ELARRKGVFLRY

-172 MESDGRE
+172 MEADGRE
-179 YLDVFSEAKKLG
+179 YSDVFSEAKDLG

-217 FGTTLDFKSVKTEGI
+217 FGTALNFKAVKTEGI
-232 DHISIEDIQ
+232 DRISIEDIQ

-258 NKNTLIQ
+258 FKNKLKQ

-272 RKGSPIAQVNGSTNI
+272 RKSSPIAQVSGSTNI

-328 TFLTSEKI
+328 TFLTGDKK
-336 NGSNKYDS
+336 NGTNRNNPI
-344 TSKKSSFYLRFIL
+344 SKDSSFYLRFIL
-357 KDKPGVIARLSGK
+357 KDKPGVIARLSEK
-370 LSSCGISISQMKQKP
+370 LSNCGISINQMKQKP
-385 LAKQK
+385 LPKQQ

-397 HKTLQ
+397 HKTVK
-402 ENLEKALIDIK
+402 ENLEKALIDI
-413 NLKICEQRPVCIEI
+413 NRLKICQKRPVSIEI
-427 QEFQKGSQVS
+427 QEI

>member
-1 MNKYKL
+1 MNKSKL
-7 NVGII
+7 NIAII

-19 GVIKLLKKQKRNIK
+19 GVLRLLKKQKNNIK

-40 KVVAITAKNR
+40 RVVAISAKNR
-50 RKRRGLDISS
+50 TKKRSVDISP
-60 FKWVD
+60 FKWVA
-65 SPLEIARDPEV
+65 SPLTIAKDPNVE
-76 DVVVELIGDMDKTA
+76 VVVELIGDTDNTA
-90 AKVIREAINNG
+90 RKVIREAINNG

-113 KEGSFFE
+113 KEGSIFE
-120 ELAKEKGVFLRY
+120 ELAREKGVFLRY

-179 YLDVFSEAKKLG
+179 YSDVFSEAKRLG

-217 FGTTLDFKSVKTEGI
+217 FGTALNFKAVETEGI

-258 NKNTLIQ
+258 SKNKLTQ

-272 RKGSPIAQVNGSTNI
+272 RRGSPIAQVNGSTNI

-328 TFLTSEKI
+328 TFLTGDKTNS
-336 NGSNKYDS
+336 SNRIKKV
-344 TSKKSSFYLRFIL
+344 SKKVSFYLRFVL

-370 LSSCGISISQMKQKP
+370 LSNSGISINQMKQKP
-385 LAKQK
+385 LPKQR

-397 HKTLQ
+397 HKTLK
-402 ENLEKALIDIK
+402 ESLKKALIDIK
-413 NLKICEQRPVCIEI
+413 KLKICEQTPVAIEI
-427 QEFQKGSQVS
+427 QEI

>member
-1 MNKYKL
+1 MNKSKL
-7 NVGII
+7 NVAII

-19 GVIKLLKKQKRNIK
+19 GVIKLLKRQKSNIK

-40 KVVAITAKNR
+40 ELVAISAKNK
-50 RKRRGLDISS
+50 RKKRSVDISPYR
-60 FKWVD
+60 WIA
-65 SPLEIARDPEV
+65 SPINIAKDPDV
-76 DVVVELIGDMDKTA
+76 DVIVELIGDMDNTA
-90 AKVIREAINNG
+90 RKVIKEAINNG

-113 KEGSFFE
+113 KEGSIFE
-120 ELAKEKGVFLRY
+120 ELARKKNVFLRY

-172 MESDGRE
+172 MEAEGRE
-179 YLDVFSEAKKLG
+179 YTDVFSEAKQLG

-217 FGTTLDFKSVKTEGI
+217 FGTALDLKGVKTVGI
-232 DHISIEDIQ
+232 DHISIEDIE
-241 EADLI
+241 EAHLI

-258 NKNTLIQ
+258 QKKLLRQ

-272 RKGSPIAQVNGSTNI
+272 RKDSPIAQVNGSTNI

-293 EIGTTV
+293 EIGTTI

-328 TFLTSEKI
+328 TFL
-336 NGSNKYDS
+336 NGDKNNSSNRDK
-344 TSKKSSFYLRFIL
+344 TLTKKSSFYLRFVL

-370 LSSCGISISQMKQKP
+370 LGSCGISINQMKQKP
-385 LAKQK
+385 LPKQK

-397 HKTLQ
+397 HKTVRKS
-402 ENLEKALIDIK
+402 LEKALNDIK
-413 NLKICEQRPVCIEI
+413 RLKICEQRPVSIEI
-427 QEFQKGSQVS
+427 EEI

>member
-1 MNKYKL
+1 MNNSKL
-7 NVGII
+7 NVAII

-19 GVIKLLKKQKRNIK
+19 GVIKLLKRQKSNIK

-40 KVVAITAKNR
+40 ELVAINAKNK
-50 RKRRGLDISS
+50 RKKRSVDISPYR
-60 FKWVD
+60 WIA
-65 SPLEIARDPEV
+65 SPINIAKDPDV
-76 DVVVELIGDMDKTA
+76 DVIVELIGDMDNTA
-90 AKVIREAINNG
+90 RKVIKEAINNG

-113 KEGSFFE
+113 KEGSIFE
-120 ELAKEKGVFLRY
+120 ELARKKNVFLRY

-172 MESDGRE
+172 MEAEGRE
-179 YLDVFSEAKKLG
+179 YTDVFSEAKQLG

-217 FGTTLDFKSVKTEGI
+217 FGTSLDFKGVKTEGI
-232 DHISIEDIQ
+232 DHISIEDIE
-241 EADLI
+241 EAHLI

-258 NKNTLIQ
+258 QKKLLRQ

-272 RKGSPIAQVNGSTNI
+272 RKESPIAQVNGSTNI

-293 EIGTTV
+293 EIGTTI

-328 TFLTSEKI
+328 TFL
-336 NGSNKYDS
+336 NGDKNNSSNRDK
-344 TSKKSSFYLRFIL
+344 TLTKKSSFYLRFVL

-370 LSSCGISISQMKQKP
+370 LGSCGISINQMKQKP
-385 LAKQK
+385 LPKQK

-397 HKTLQ
+397 HKTVRKS
-402 ENLEKALIDIK
+402 LEKALNDIK
-413 NLKICEQRPVCIEI
+413 RLKICEQRPVSIEI
-427 QEFQKGSQVS
+427 EEI

>member
-1 MNKYKL
+1 MNKSKL
-7 NVGII
+7 NVAII

-19 GVIKLLKKQKRNIK
+19 GVIKLLKKQKSNIK

-40 KVVAITAKNR
+40 ELVAISAKNK
-50 RKRRGLDISS
+50 RKKRG
-60 FKWVD
+60 
-65 SPLEIARDPEV
+65 V
-76 DVVVELIGDMDKTA
+76 DVSPYRWIASPISIAKDPDVDVIVELIGDMDNTA
-90 AKVIREAINNG
+90 RKVIKEAINNG

-113 KEGSFFE
+113 KEGSIFE
-120 ELAKEKGVFLRY
+120 ELARKKNVFLRY

-172 MESDGRE
+172 MEAEGRE
-179 YLDVFSEAKKLG
+179 YTDVFSEAKQLG

-217 FGTTLDFKSVKTEGI
+217 FGTSLDFKGVKTEGI
-232 DHISIEDIQ
+232 DHISIEDIE
-241 EADLI
+241 EAHLI

-258 NKNTLIQ
+258 QKKLLRQ

-272 RKGSPIAQVNGSTNI
+272 RKESPIAQVNGSTNI

-293 EIGTTV
+293 EIGTTI

-328 TFLTSEKI
+328 TFL
-336 NGSNKYDS
+336 NGDKNNSSNRDK
-344 TSKKSSFYLRFIL
+344 TLTKKSSFYLRFVL

-370 LSSCGISISQMKQKP
+370 LGSCGISINQMKQKP
-385 LAKQK
+385 LPKQK

-397 HKTLQ
+397 HKTVRKS
-402 ENLEKALIDIK
+402 LEKALNDIK
-413 NLKICEQRPVCIEI
+413 RLKICEQRPVSIEI
-427 QEFQKGSQVS
+427 EEI

>member
-1 MNKYKL
+1 MNKSKL
-7 NVGII
+7 NVAII

-19 GVIKLLKKQKRNIK
+19 GVIKLLKRQKSNIK

-40 KVVAITAKNR
+40 ELVAISAKNK
-50 RKRRGLDISS
+50 RKKRSVDISPYR
-60 FKWVD
+60 WIA
-65 SPLEIARDPEV
+65 SPINIAKDPDV
-76 DVVVELIGDMDKTA
+76 DVIVELIGDMDNTA
-90 AKVIREAINNG
+90 RKVIKEAINNG

-113 KEGSFFE
+113 KEGSIFE
-120 ELAKEKGVFLRY
+120 ELARKKNVFLRY

-172 MESDGRE
+172 MEAEGRE
-179 YLDVFSEAKKLG
+179 YTDVFSEAKQLG

-217 FGTTLDFKSVKTEGI
+217 FGTSLDFKGVKTEGI
-232 DHISIEDIQ
+232 DHISIEDIE
-241 EADLI
+241 EAHLI

-258 NKNTLIQ
+258 QKKLLRQ

-272 RKGSPIAQVNGSTNI
+272 RKESPIAQVNGSTNI

-293 EIGTTV
+293 EIGTTI

-328 TFLTSEKI
+328 TFL
-336 NGSNKYDS
+336 NGDKNNSGNRDK
-344 TSKKSSFYLRFIL
+344 TLTKKSSFYLRFVL

-370 LSSCGISISQMKQKP
+370 LGSCGISINQMKQKP
-385 LAKQK
+385 LPKQK

-397 HKTLQ
+397 HKTVRKS
-402 ENLEKALIDIK
+402 LEKALNDIK
-413 NLKICEQRPVCIEI
+413 RLKICEQRPVSIEI
-427 QEFQKGSQVS
+427 EEI

>member
-1 MNKYKL
+1 MNKSKL
-7 NVGII
+7 NVAII

-19 GVIKLLKKQKRNIK
+19 GVIKLLKRQKSNIK

-40 KVVAITAKNR
+40 ELVAINAKNK
-50 RKRRGLDISS
+50 RKKRSVDISPYR
-60 FKWVD
+60 WIA
-65 SPLEIARDPEV
+65 SPINIAKDPDV
-76 DVVVELIGDMDKTA
+76 DVIVELIGDMDNTA
-90 AKVIREAINNG
+90 RKVIKEAINNG

-113 KEGSFFE
+113 KEGSIFE
-120 ELAKEKGVFLRY
+120 ELARKKNVFLRY

-172 MESDGRE
+172 MEAEGRE
-179 YLDVFSEAKKLG
+179 YTDVFSEAKQLG

-217 FGTTLDFKSVKTEGI
+217 FGTSLDFKGVKTEGI
-232 DHISIEDIQ
+232 DHISIEDIE
-241 EADLI
+241 EAHLI

-258 NKNTLIQ
+258 QKKLLRQ

-272 RKGSPIAQVNGSTNI
+272 RKESPIAQVNGSTNI

-293 EIGTTV
+293 EIGTTI

-328 TFLTSEKI
+328 TFL
-336 NGSNKYDS
+336 NGDKSNSGNRDK
-344 TSKKSSFYLRFIL
+344 TLTKKSSFYLRFVL

-370 LSSCGISISQMKQKP
+370 LGNCGISINQMKQKP
-385 LAKQK
+385 LPKQK

-397 HKTLQ
+397 HKTVRKS
-402 ENLEKALIDIK
+402 LEKALNDIK
-413 NLKICEQRPVCIEI
+413 RLKICEQRPVSIEI
-427 QEFQKGSQVS
+427 EEI

>member
-1 MNKYKL
+1 MNKSKL
-7 NVGII
+7 NVAII

-19 GVIKLLKKQKRNIK
+19 GVIKLLNRQKSNIK

-40 KVVAITAKNR
+40 QLIAISAKNK
-50 RKRRGLDISS
+50 RKKRSVDISPYR
-60 FKWVD
+60 WIA
-65 SPLEIARDPEV
+65 SPINIAKDPDV
-76 DVVVELIGDMDKTA
+76 DVIVELIGDMDNTA
-90 AKVIREAINNG
+90 RKVIKEAINNG

-113 KEGSFFE
+113 KEGSIFE
-120 ELAKEKGVFLRY
+120 ELARKKNVFLRY

-172 MESDGRE
+172 MEAEGRE
-179 YLDVFSEAKKLG
+179 YTDVFSEAKQLG

-217 FGTTLDFKSVKTEGI
+217 FGTSLDFKGVKTEGI
-232 DHISIEDIQ
+232 DHISIEDIE
-241 EADLI
+241 EAHLI

-258 NKNTLIQ
+258 QKKLLRL

-272 RKGSPIAQVNGSTNI
+272 RKESPIAQVNGSTNI

-293 EIGTTV
+293 EIGTTI

-328 TFLTSEKI
+328 TFL
-336 NGSNKYDS
+336 NGDKNNSSNRDK
-344 TSKKSSFYLRFIL
+344 TLTKKSSFYLRFVL

-370 LSSCGISISQMKQKP
+370 LGSCGISINQMKQKP
-385 LAKQK
+385 LPKQK

-397 HKTLQ
+397 HKTVRK
-402 ENLEKALIDIK
+402 NLEKALNDIK
-413 NLKICEQRPVCIEI
+413 RLKICEQRPVSIEI
-427 QEFQKGSQVS
+427 EEI

>member
-1 MNKYKL
+1 MNKSKL
-7 NVGII
+7 NVAII

-19 GVIKLLKKQKRNIK
+19 GVIKLLKRQKSNIK

-40 KVVAITAKNR
+40 ELVAISAKNK
-50 RKRRGLDISS
+50 RKKRSVDISPYR
-60 FKWVD
+60 WIA
-65 SPLEIARDPEV
+65 SPINIAKDPDV
-76 DVVVELIGDMDKTA
+76 DVIVELIGDMDNTA
-90 AKVIREAINNG
+90 RKVIKEAINNG

-113 KEGSFFE
+113 KEGSIFE
-120 ELAKEKGVFLRY
+120 ELARKKNVFLRY

-172 MESDGRE
+172 MEAEGRE
-179 YLDVFSEAKKLG
+179 YTDVFSEAKQLG

-217 FGTTLDFKSVKTEGI
+217 FGTSLDFKGVKTEGI
-232 DHISIEDIQ
+232 DHISIEDIE
-241 EADLI
+241 EAHLI

-258 NKNTLIQ
+258 HKKLLRQ

-272 RKGSPIAQVNGSTNI
+272 RKESPIAQVNGSTNI

-293 EIGTTV
+293 EIGTTI

-328 TFLTSEKI
+328 TFL
-336 NGSNKYDS
+336 NGDKNNSSNRDE
-344 TSKKSSFYLRFIL
+344 TLTKKSSFYLRFVL

-370 LSSCGISISQMKQKP
+370 LGNCGISINQMKQKP
-385 LAKQK
+385 LPKQK

-397 HKTLQ
+397 HKTVRKS
-402 ENLEKALIDIK
+402 LEKALNDIK
-413 NLKICEQRPVCIEI
+413 RLKICEQRPVSIEI
-427 QEFQKGSQVS
+427 EEI

>member
-1 MNKYKL
+1 MNKSKL
-7 NVGII
+7 NVAII

-19 GVIKLLKKQKRNIK
+19 GVLRLLNKQKNNIK

-40 KVVAITAKNR
+40 RVVAISAKNSTK
-50 RKRRGLDISS
+50 KRSVDIRP
-60 FKWVD
+60 FRWVA
-65 SPLEIARDPEV
+65 SPLTIAKDPNV
-76 DVVVELIGDMDKTA
+76 DVIVELIGDMDNTA
-90 AKVIREAINNG
+90 RKIIIEAINNG

-113 KEGSFFE
+113 KEGSIFE
-120 ELAKEKGVFLRY
+120 ELAKEKGVYLRY

-172 MESDGRE
+172 MESEGRE
-179 YLDVFSEAKKLG
+179 YQDVFSEAKQLG

-217 FGTTLDFKSVKTEGI
+217 FGTSLNFKAVKTEGI

-258 NKNTLIQ
+258 SKNMLKQ

-272 RKGSPIAQVNGSTNI
+272 RKSSPIAQVNGSTNI

-328 TFLTSEKI
+328 TFLNGDKK
-336 NGSNKYDS
+336 NGSKSDDYV
-344 TSKKSSFYLRFIL
+344 SKKSSFYLRFIL

-370 LSSCGISISQMKQKP
+370 LGSFGISINQMKQKP
-385 LAKQK
+385 HPKQK

-397 HKTLQ
+397 HKTLRN
-402 ENLEKALIDIK
+402 NLEKALTDIMK
-413 NLKICEQRPVCIEI
+413 FKICEQRPICIEI
-427 QEFQKGSQVS
+427 QEV

>member
-1 MNKYKL
+1 MNKSKL
-7 NVGII
+7 NVAII

-19 GVIKLLKKQKRNIK
+19 GVIKLLKRQKSNIK

-40 KVVAITAKNR
+40 ELVAINAKNK
-50 RKRRGLDISS
+50 RKKRSVDISPYR
-60 FKWVD
+60 WIA
-65 SPLEIARDPEV
+65 SPINIAKDPDV
-76 DVVVELIGDMDKTA
+76 DVIVELIGDMDNTA
-90 AKVIREAINNG
+90 RKVIKEAINNG

-113 KEGSFFE
+113 KEGSIFE
-120 ELAKEKGVFLRY
+120 ELARKKNVFLRY

-172 MESDGRE
+172 MEAEGRE
-179 YLDVFSEAKKLG
+179 YTDVFSEAKQLG

-217 FGTTLDFKSVKTEGI
+217 FGTSLDFKGVKTEGI
-232 DHISIEDIQ
+232 DHISIEDIE
-241 EADLI
+241 EAHLI

-258 NKNTLIQ
+258 QKKLLRQ

-272 RKGSPIAQVNGSTNI
+272 RKESPIAQVNGSTNI

-293 EIGTTV
+293 EIGTTI

-328 TFLTSEKI
+328 TFL
-336 NGSNKYDS
+336 NGDKNNSSNRDK
-344 TSKKSSFYLRFIL
+344 TLTKKSSFYLRFVL

-370 LSSCGISISQMKQKP
+370 LGSCGISINQMKQKP
-385 LAKQK
+385 LPKQK

-397 HKTLQ
+397 HKTVRKS
-402 ENLEKALIDIK
+402 LEKALNDIK
-413 NLKICEQRPVCIEI
+413 RLKICEQRPVSIEI
-427 QEFQKGSQVS
+427 EEI

>member
-1 MNKYKL
+1 MNRSKL
-7 NVGII
+7 NVAII

-19 GVIKLLKKQKRNIK
+19 GVIKLLKKQKNNIK

-40 KVVAITAKNR
+40 ELVAISAKNK
-50 RKRRGLDISS
+50 RKKRS
-60 FKWVD
+60 
-65 SPLEIARDPEV
+65 V
-76 DVVVELIGDMDKTA
+76 DVSPYRWIASPITIAKDPDVDVLVELIGDMDNTA
-90 AKVIREAINNG
+90 KKVIREAIKNG

-113 KEGSFFE
+113 KEGSIFE
-120 ELAKEKGVFLRY
+120 ELAREKSVFLRY

-157 LYGVINGTCNFILTK
+157 LYGVINGTCNFILTR
-172 MESDGRE
+172 MEAEGRE
-179 YLDVFSEAKKLG
+179 YTDVFSEAKLLG

-217 FGTTLDFKSVKTEGI
+217 FGTSLNFKAVKTEGI

-258 NKNTLIQ
+258 SKNMLKQ

-272 RKGSPIAQVNGSTNI
+272 RKSSPIAQVNGSTNI

-328 TFLTSEKI
+328 TFLEGGKK
-336 NGSNKYDS
+336 NGGNSNDS
-344 TSKKSSFYLRFIL
+344 VSKKSSFYLRFIL

-370 LSSCGISISQMKQKP
+370 LGSFGISINQMKQKP
-385 LAKQK
+385 HPKQK

-397 HKTLQ
+397 HKTLRN
-402 ENLEKALIDIK
+402 NLNKALTDIMK
-413 NLKICEQRPVCIEI
+413 LKICEQRPICIEI
-427 QEFQKGSQVS
+427 QEV